1 MILSTSCCNHTPMF
15 CLYINERGT
24 KTPHSSVLLL
34 NVVAH
39 IYSGPPRFH
48 LYQKTQ
54 EAINAAGSP
63 HICISKTQYRFCN
76 IGAFSGEIWLLSERR
91 CIYFELRI
99 NPNYFSNIP
108 IYFVQK
114 NKATEGF
121 DG

>member
-1 MILSTSCCNHTPMF
+1 
-15 CLYINERGT
+15 
-24 KTPHSSVLLL
+24 
-34 NVVAH
+34 
-39 IYSGPPRFH
+39 
-48 LYQKTQ
+48 
-54 EAINAAGSP
+54 
-63 HICISKTQYRFCN
+63 
-76 IGAFSGEIWLLSERR
+76 LLSERR